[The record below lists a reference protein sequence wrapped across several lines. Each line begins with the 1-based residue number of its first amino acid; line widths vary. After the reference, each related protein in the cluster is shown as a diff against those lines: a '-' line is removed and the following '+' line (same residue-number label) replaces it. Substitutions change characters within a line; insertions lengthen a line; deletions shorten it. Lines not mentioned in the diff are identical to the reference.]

1 MISLQIVDDHQVL
14 TDGLLQLLREEADL
28 NCLPPLHNGARLL
41 STLER
46 TQPDVLL
53 LDINLPD
60 QSGLDLCKQIARSYP
75 TVRVVILTMFKKA
88 SFVQRAMRNGAAGYL
103 LKDAGIG
110 EIRQAIRTVYAGEKY
125 VSPAAA
131 ALLVNSLT
139 DAGMG
144 KDGFAF
150 NLSQRERQVL
160 GLIARERT
168 TQEIAAEL
176 FISENTVESH
186 RRNLLYKLD
195 ARNVAGLVRIA
206 MEKGLLE

>member
-14 TDGLLQLLREEADL
+14 TDGLLQLLRQEADF

-41 STLER
+41 SSLER

-60 QSGLDLCKQIARSYP
+60 HSGLDLCKQIARSHP
-75 TVRVVILTMFKKA
+75 AVRVVILTMFKKA

-110 EIRQAIRTVYAGEKY
+110 EIRQAIRSVYAGEKY

-131 ALLVNSLT
+131 ALLVSSLT
-139 DAGMG
+139 DAGTG
-144 KDGFAF
+144 TDGFAF
-150 NLSQRERQVL
+150 NLSRRERQVL